1 MSHPNP
7 TLSDRVTRHLKN
19 EVYPNPTSQSGAQAM
34 LVASGDT
41 GVNFLSNATE
51 EECRELRQYLAE
63 IAANRFFLVLDNYAT
78 HLANSAQSRQPFIP
92 IRCHP
97 AAGDLLPLVPPDYTS
112 HIWHTIDQVGR
123 RIYGQFF

>member
-1 MSHPNP
+1 M
-7 TLSDRVTRHLKN
+7 
-19 EVYPNPTSQSGAQAM
+19 
-34 LVASGDT
+34 
-41 GVNFLSNATE
+41 ATE
-51 EECRELRQYLAE
+51 EEARELDLYLAPVA
-63 IAANRFFLVLDNYAT
+63 IGRFHQVLDAYAT

-123 RIYGQFF
+123 RVYGQFF